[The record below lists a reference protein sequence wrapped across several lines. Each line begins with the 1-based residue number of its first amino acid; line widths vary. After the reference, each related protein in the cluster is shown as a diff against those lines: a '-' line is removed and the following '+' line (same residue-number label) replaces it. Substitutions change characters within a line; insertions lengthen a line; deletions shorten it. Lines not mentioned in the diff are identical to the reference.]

1 MEWLVDGNRRIETI
15 TNTDFRL
22 SSIRRGKTRIEKYEY
37 IYIYLYIYIYIYISS
52 VNCVCKCAGGKS
64 RGTVIYSVLIPQQ
77 SIFSLHNGRMKTY
90 NHITD

>member
-1 MEWLVDGNRRIETI
+1 MHV
-15 TNTDFRL
+15 
-22 SSIRRGKTRIEKYEY
+22 YAY
-37 IYIYLYIYIYIYISS
+37 ICMYG
-52 VNCVCKCAGGKS
+52 VRVCMCADGKS